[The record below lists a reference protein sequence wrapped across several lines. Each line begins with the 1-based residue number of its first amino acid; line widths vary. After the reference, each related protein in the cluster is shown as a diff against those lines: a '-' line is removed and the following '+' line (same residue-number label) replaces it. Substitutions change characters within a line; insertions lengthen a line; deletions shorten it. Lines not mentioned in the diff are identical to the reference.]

1 LKVYLRQIEEAA
13 MTRFAKGFLAAWLLV
28 FLAVALFWTTGCS
41 RGMTGEELQASV
53 ELVEVDTRW
62 EKKYYQPWPPK
73 LTLVPAVSFKIK
85 NVGDAPLQYV
95 YCNAIFKFADE
106 NKNLGDNFVA
116 GIGGDPVLPGETSQI
131 ISLQSF
137 QGVEGENLAHF
148 KDNPAW
154 QIAEVRIF
162 LKSKGSQF
170 IPVGEYKVSRKINF
184 AEPEPVGMDPKPKP
198 PVKK

>member
-1 LKVYLRQIEEAA
+1 MKRI
-13 MTRFAKGFLAAWLLV
+13 TKGFLAAWLLI
-28 FLAVALFWTTGCS
+28 FLAATLFWMPGCS
-41 RGMTGEELQASV
+41 SGMSEEELQASV
-53 ELVEVDTRW
+53 ELVDVDTRW

-95 YCNAIFKFADE
+95 YCNAIFKFSDE

-116 GIGGDPVLPGETSQI
+116 GISGDAVLPGETSDL

-137 QGVEGENLAHF
+137 QGVEGDNLAHF
-148 KDNPAW
+148 KNNPAW
-154 QIAEVRIF
+154 QTAEVRIW

-170 IPVGEYKVSRKINF
+170 VPAGEYKVSRKINF
-184 AEPEPVGMDPKPKP
+184 TEPEPVGMDPKPKA